1 LPAAEALILG
11 RLWRRSGSG
20 TLAASKTTRLRAPTD
35 FVAGLFFLGLAALGF
50 WLLRDV
56 RLGTSMRMGPGYL
69 PTVLC
74 WILAFVGLAMVGR
87 SFLIAGPPLERWYP
101 RPLLFVVG
109 SLLLFSFSIDKL
121 GLAATI
127 VAMVVVAA
135 FATPESRWKEV
146 VIAAVA
152 LAAFSAGLF
161 VKALGLPL
169 AIWPQVF

>member
-1 LPAAEALILG
+1 MADQRA
-11 RLWRRSGSG
+11 
-20 TLAASKTTRLRAPTD
+20 TRLRGPTD
-35 FVAGLFFLGLAALGF
+35 LVAGLFFIAVAALGL

-69 PTVLC
+69 PTALC
-74 WILAFVGLAMVGR
+74 WILGLVGAAMAAR
-87 SFLIAGPPLERWYP
+87 SFVVSGAPLERWYL
-101 RPLLFVVG
+101 RPLLFVVA
-109 SLLLFSFSIDKL
+109 SLLVFSAGIDML
-121 GLAATI
+121 GLAVTI

-169 AIWPQVF
+169 DIWPQVF

>member
-1 LPAAEALILG
+1 
-11 RLWRRSGSG
+11 
-20 TLAASKTTRLRAPTD
+20 LAATKPTRLRAPTD
-35 FVAGLFFLGLAALGF
+35 LVAGLFFLAVAALGL

-69 PTVLC
+69 PAALC
-74 WILAFVGLAMVGR
+74 WILVLVGLAMVGR
-87 SFLIAGPPLERWYP
+87 SFLITGAPLERWYP
-101 RPLLFVVG
+101 RPLVFVVG
-109 SLLLFSFSIDKL
+109 SLLLFSVSIDKL
-121 GLAATI
+121 GLVATI
-127 VAMVVVAA
+127 IAMVVVAA

-146 VIAAVA
+146 AIAAVA

>member
-1 LPAAEALILG
+1 
-11 RLWRRSGSG
+11 
-20 TLAASKTTRLRAPTD
+20 
-35 FVAGLFFLGLAALGF
+35 VAGLFFLGLAALGL

-69 PTVLC
+69 PTALC

-87 SFLIAGPPLERWYP
+87 SFVTAGPPLERWYP